1 MPRGGGKGALPPLP
15 DVDKM
20 PGDRRRRRH
29 CRRDQM
35 RAAFKTLAALEIAV
49 RGRGTA
55 LFGPELVGVHRKA
68 HRAARLAP
76 FEAGLDENLVEAFGF
91 RLLLHDAGA
100 RHDHRVE
107 IAVDGLAFDYLR
119 RGAQILDP
127 AIGAGTDEDAV
138 ELDVGDL
145 GA

>member
-1 MPRGGGKGALPPLP
+1 MPRGGGKSALSPLP

-55 LFGPELVGVHRKA
+55 LFGFQLVGVHRKA
-68 HRAARLAP
+68 HRTARLAP
-76 FEAGLDENLVEAFGF
+76 FESGLDEDLVEAFGF
-91 RLLLHDAGA
+91 RLLLNDART
-100 RHDHRVE
+100 RHD
-107 IAVDGLAFDYLR
+107 Y
-119 RGAQILDP
+119 
-127 AIGAGTDEDAV
+127 
-138 ELDVGDL
+138 
-145 GA
+145 